1 VRVINT
7 PARGI
12 GNKTVEHLL
21 NVASENSMS
30 AYDAID
36 SVVRDA
42 ELGSAARKKLGAF
55 KALIEG
61 LRTEAQGCRP
71 TASLGA
77 CSKPPAIAI
86 SS

>member
-7 PARGI
+7 AGARI

-61 LRTEAQGCRP
+61 LRTEAQGLSP
-71 TASLGA
+71 HGLAGA